1 MLQATKKATSPDTFN
16 ALYRELRAKYVDTEF
31 LFTDGSKNGKKTSCA
46 YIYDKFTY
54 GQRLTDNAS
63 IFTAEI
69 KAIHLALKRIK
80 LRPCHH
86 KFVICSDSLSV
97 LQCLHNGLLHNS
109 MLVKVLYEYH
119 SLPGHQVSFM
129 WLPSHMSI
137 PGNEAADKA
146 AKEALGNNDI
156 KDLLIPHTDYK
167 PVIKDYVVRKW
178 LATWPD
184 KRTNHLHMA
193 GATVNQPQPLEAT
206 NREDSVIRRVR
217 MGHTRLT
224 HAHLLSG
231 EAPPFCHACNC
242 RITVK
247 HFLLDCTL
255 YQGVRARH
263 FNVGTV
269 QELFTKVPTANVIAF
284 LKDINVFHRI

>member
-1 MLQATKKATSPDTFN
+1 
-16 ALYRELRAKYVDTEF
+16 
-31 LFTDGSKNGKKTSCA
+31 
-46 YIYDKFTY
+46 
-54 GQRLTDNAS
+54 
-63 IFTAEI
+63 
-69 KAIHLALKRIK
+69 
-80 LRPCHH
+80 
-86 KFVICSDSLSV
+86 
-97 LQCLHNGLLHNS
+97 
-109 MLVKVLYEYH
+109 
-119 SLPGHQVSFM
+119 M